1 MKTSF
6 ENKKK
11 GKVGFLLLAFYRRL
25 RDGIMAVPTTMIA
38 TITAAVPGT
47 CLASGSS
54 VKAIGARH

>member
-1 MKTSF
+1 
-6 ENKKK
+6 
-11 GKVGFLLLAFYRRL
+11 LLAFYGRL